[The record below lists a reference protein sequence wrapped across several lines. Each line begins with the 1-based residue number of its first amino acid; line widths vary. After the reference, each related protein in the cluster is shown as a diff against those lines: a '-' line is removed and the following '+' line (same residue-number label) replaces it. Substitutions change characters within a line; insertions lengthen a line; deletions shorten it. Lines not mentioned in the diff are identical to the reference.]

1 MACICCSHYILT
13 ELKVL
18 LKTHIYLDG
27 LSSGRISQ
35 IEGFET
41 SLSILNT
48 HKPTIHS
55 NSTYFLTVTLTQHV
69 RVTCETLYLILCNA
83 VCSFSSLILALP
95 LIWFIVITD
104 TPTEQTD
111 VSMTQ
116 IRHPKSQL
124 WSNPHQLYKCQ
135 LGLTGQSCMC
145 GSHPVVSNSWR
156 SHRL

>member
-1 MACICCSHYILT
+1 MHLLFIIFWLNS
-13 ELKVL
+13 KVS

-27 LSSGRISQ
+27 LTSGRISKT
-35 IEGFET
+35 EGFET

-55 NSTYFLTVTLTQHV
+55 NSTYFLTVTLTQHI
-69 RVTCETLYLILCNA
+69 RVTCETFFYLILCNA
-83 VCSFSSLILALP
+83 VCSFSSLSLALP

-104 TPTEQTD
+104 TPIEQTD

-124 WSNPHQLYKCQ
+124 WSNPQQLYKCQ
-135 LGLTGQSCMC
+135 LGLTGQSCVR
-145 GSHPVVSNSWR
+145 GSHSVVSDSWR
-156 SHRL
+156 SQRL